1 MYFFEIRKYFPTYK
15 MCRTYGYMYL
25 CKMKSFFKGIAK
37 GFSDYGPALSFIIKH
52 RLAWFFLVP
61 VFLNILLFV
70 GGFAAISSLSDYLQ
84 AIVVNAVSL
93 DDATFFG
100 AQALSW
106 LLAGTIGLILKVVFF
121 FVFAY
126 TGGYLVII
134 LISPVLAY
142 LSEKTEK
149 ILTGKEYPFDIQ
161 QLMRDIVRGVL
172 IALRNLFYQLL
183 IIFGIFILGVIP
195 IIGWIVSLVSP
206 FILFFIASYFY
217 GFSFTDYVNERQ
229 RLNVKQSVSFMK
241 KNRGLISGNG
251 MPFSLILMVP
261 FFGLTLSGFVA
272 IVAVVASVISV
283 KDKIVEVKNDLKP
296 EQIISHE

>member
-1 MYFFEIRKYFPTYK
+1 MYI
-15 MCRTYGYMYL
+15 CN
-25 CKMKSFFKGIAK
+25 MKNFFKDLGK
-37 GFSDYGPALSFIIKH
+37 GFSDYGPALSFIFKH
-52 RLAWFFLVP
+52 QLAWFFLVP
-61 VFLNILLFV
+61 VFLNILLFA

-84 AIVVNAVSL
+84 ALALKAVSL

-100 AQALSW
+100 AQVLSW
-106 LLAGTIGLILKVVFF
+106 LLAGTVWIILKIAFF
-121 FVFAY
+121 FIFAY
-126 TGGYLVII
+126 TGGYVII
-134 LISPVLAY
+134 ILMSPVLAY

-149 ILTGKEYPFDIQ
+149 ILTEKVYPFDIQ

-195 IIGWIVSLVSP
+195 LVGWLVSLVSP
-206 FILFFIASYFY
+206 FILFFVASYFY

-241 KNRGLISGNG
+241 KNRGVISGNG

-272 IVAVVASVISV
+272 IVAVVASVIS
-283 KDKIVEVKNDLKP
+283 LK
-296 EQIISHE
+296 EQISEINNNSNPKELNIHE